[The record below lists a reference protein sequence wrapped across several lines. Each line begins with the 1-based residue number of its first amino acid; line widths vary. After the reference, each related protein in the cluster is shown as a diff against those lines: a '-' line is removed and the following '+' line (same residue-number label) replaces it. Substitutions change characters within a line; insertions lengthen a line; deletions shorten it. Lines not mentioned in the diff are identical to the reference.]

1 MKYNVGLTVEVENQS
16 TGKPTK
22 AAMTLDVDTP
32 NEEAETKEVQD
43 LAFEKAEKILQ
54 KHNVKVRRIIWEY
67 REAAEV
73 AQVRACES
81 ESIQ

>member
-1 MKYNVGLTVEVENQS
+1 MKYNVGLTIEVENQS
-16 TGKPTK
+16 TGKSTK

-32 NEEAETKEVQD
+32 NEEAETKEVQY

-67 REAAEV
+67 RKAAEV
-73 AQVRACES
+73 AQVQACES